1 MKKNGFALLMTL
13 LVLLLLTAFGFGML
27 LLAGSYFRSTK
38 NLHGNEDARFACEYA
53 TKFMLDRHNFGA
65 AAPRFFFDSQLWQGG
80 NMTPFQWNGYRIEAK
95 LPQTWSDLSMNLF
108 QVSAKK
114 GKFVSQQTI
123 GLKQRRLE
131 DFALYSDAD
140 LSFSE
145 SPLFDGLVYSRG
157 MIDLAKPDV
166 RFRDIGQAS
175 MIQPL
180 SNATFR
186 KWTLQFFPYPQLD
199 QQINFT
205 MVHDHA
211 QQNGF
216 LIINRNPLFWNA
228 DHYEIDLN
236 RLEFI
241 PAGPDWRIL
250 YNGVELGTF
259 HSLHLCF
266 DDRLQIKQTVIS
278 VDLLPSNKPVM
289 PLSLST
295 SSDIELNTNLQALS
309 SNTTEHPLLLISGG
323 VLFLKS
329 ALPRA
334 SYFSST
340 IVVLGSTTVGSKQ
353 YSVLMEPGGPSLTP
367 GEKQVFLSE
376 VRNSSFV
383 LEPTKRDPFITALQ
397 NDRKIVWFRG
407 SLVIQ
412 AAIQQSADLEE
423 LHFETS
429 RHRHALL
436 PAFPFIHQL
445 ESSRQWQ

>member
-38 NLHGNEDARFACEYA
+38 NLHGNEDARFACQYS
-53 TKFMLDRHNFGA
+53 TKFMLDRHNFGGTT
-65 AAPRFFFDSQLWQGG
+65 PRFYFDSQLWQGG
-80 NMTPFQWNGYRIEAK
+80 NMTPFQWNGYTIEAR
-95 LPQTWSDLSMNLF
+95 LTQAWSDWSMNLL

-123 GLKQRRLE
+123 GLQQRRLE
-131 DFALYSDAD
+131 DFAIYSDAD
-140 LSFSE
+140 LSLSE
-145 SPLFDGLVYSRG
+145 SPLCDGLVYSRG
-157 MIDLAKPDV
+157 MIELLKPDV

-175 MIQPL
+175 VIQPL

-186 KWTLQFFPYPQLD
+186 KWTLQSFPYPQLD
-199 QQINFT
+199 QHINFT

-216 LIINRNPLFWNA
+216 LVINRNPLFWNI

-241 PAGPDWRIL
+241 PAGPDWRIR

-259 HSLHLCF
+259 HWLHLSF
-266 DDRLQIKQTVIS
+266 DDRLQMKQTVIS
-278 VDLLPSNKPVM
+278 ADLLPSNKPVI
-289 PLSLST
+289 PLYLSS
-295 SSDIELNTNLQALS
+295 SSDIELSTNLQTLS
-309 SNTTEHPLLLISGG
+309 SNTSEHPLLLISGG

-340 IVVLGSTTVGSKQ
+340 IVVLGSNTVGSEE
-353 YSVLMEPGGPSLTP
+353 YSVLMEPGGAALTP
-367 GEKQVFLSE
+367 GEKQVFLTE

-383 LEPTKRDPFITALQ
+383 LEPTKRGPLITALQ

-412 AAIQQSADLEE
+412 AALQQSADLEE
-423 LHFETS
+423 LHFEAS
-429 RHRHALL
+429 RYRHALL